1 MEHGPLLLQ
10 GSPDPNQ
17 SMPRIREDCI
27 LRALERKR
35 RALDLEIVQF
45 KARKD
50 NEYTAY
56 EFKLR
61 NSVEAHSDDLK
72 DTLSSHSSVMLNGY
86 HGSAES
92 LRYRVNGETEGE
104 SIEELSGSE
113 DDRLGELDLGIIA
126 SRRVEALETHRSQLN
141 WSKKPPSSEEV
152 ELRDVFAP
160 TYLPFLEKSQ
170 RISGQFNHSPL
181 SSPSTQLILSTDQY
195 SKRPQ
200 LSSSATLP
208 STPFYPLRSPP
219 HTGPFSSS
227 VPRPNALKA
236 NRSSSRSDLSITSL
250 RSSLKRPQTPRSSKH
265 VLFAIDNHVLSPSTS
280 PVARRKESALPP
292 IPFAGLTDMPKTLKR
307 SFVLEKDDESS
318 ADVAETGTVEQIE
331 DIMTTLPDSARSLG
345 NASPTT
351 TVALPSPIICYDHL
365 VERVSIHSRMSGDD
379 FERVGRDD
387 DALFSFDEEVDEHE
401 LEEIEVD
408 KVSAKDTGI

>member
-1 MEHGPLLLQ
+1 MEHQPLLLQ
-10 GSPDPNQ
+10 GSPDLNQ
-17 SMPRIREDCI
+17 FMPQTKEDRIVK
-27 LRALERKR
+27 ALEQKR
-35 RALDLEIVQF
+35 RALDSEIAQF

-50 NEYTAY
+50 DEYTAY

-61 NSVEAHSDDLK
+61 NSVEAHSNHLNNA
-72 DTLSSHSSVMLNGY
+72 LSSPSSVMLNGY

-92 LRYRVNGETEGE
+92 LRDSVNGETDGE
-104 SIEELSGSE
+104 LIEELSGGE
-113 DDRLGELDLGIIA
+113 DDGLGELDLGIIG

-141 WSKKPPSSEEV
+141 WSKKSPSSKEV
-152 ELRDVFAP
+152 ELRDAFAP
-160 TYLPFLEKSQ
+160 SYLPLLEKSQ
-170 RISGQFNHSPL
+170 QISGRFNRSPL

-208 STPFYPLRSPP
+208 STPFDPLRSPP
-219 HTGPFSSS
+219 RTGPFSSS
-227 VPRPNALKA
+227 VPRPNTLQAA
-236 NRSSSRSDLSITSL
+236 RSSSRSDLSITSL

-280 PVARRKESALPP
+280 PVARRRESVRPP
-292 IPFAGLTDMPKTLKR
+292 IPFAGLTDMPKPPKR

-331 DIMTTLPDSARSLG
+331 DVKTILPASVRSLG
-345 NASPTT
+345 NASPAT
-351 TVALPSPIICYDHL
+351 TVALPSSIICYDHL
-365 VERVSIHSRMSGDD
+365 VEPVSTHSRMNGDD
-379 FERVGRDD
+379 FERIGRDD

-408 KVSAKDTGI
+408 KVSAKHTGI